1 MMPRVRK
8 SSLIENWRR
17 SWRFFSVQTL
27 GAIALVSAAEVALP
41 FVSDRMPAWLY
52 PLLTAAL
59 AVLGIV
65 VRNIRQ
71 EPPNGDKAE

>member
-1 MMPRVRK
+1 MAPSIRK
-8 SSLIENWRR
+8 PSLIENWRR

-41 FVSDRMPAWLY
+41 FVSDRLPAWLY
-52 PLLTAAL
+52 PLLTAGL

-65 VRNIRQ
+65 LRNIRQ
-71 EPPNGDKAE
+71 EPKDGE